1 MSYIPP
7 QSDISAMLQ
16 RRNQVQNIKPT
27 GMSTL
32 ERSRLTQ
39 ARTLAMRRHDYD
51 EMKDIDTQ
59 LAAAEN
65 LPAPA
70 RVEAVDVLAK
80 VNERNRK
87 ANQEAVR
94 RAEMAE
100 SERKRRERK
109 LVAAGGT
116 TTPQDPSA
124 RLKTVPRLFN
134 AATPTSRFVPSLF
147 SSFYYVVVLATRA
160 LGSAFLCQIFSCC
173 FSPLRPGTPLANG
186 TTGTVTPQPPV
197 AKTTVPTKSFEA
209 SMLDSIEI
217 DLGDF

>member
-16 RRNQVQNIKPT
+16 RRNQVQNNKPT

-51 EMKDIDTQ
+51 EVKDIDIQ
-59 LAAAEN
+59 LAAVES
-65 LPAPA
+65 LPTPA

-116 TTPQDPSA
+116 VTPQDPSA

-134 AATPTSRFVPSLF
+134 AATPTSRLVPSL
-147 SSFYYVVVLATRA
+147 SSFYHVVVLATCILCSA
-160 LGSAFLCQIFSCC
+160 LLRQTFSCC

-186 TTGTVTPQPPV
+186 AVTPQPPSV
-197 AKTTVPTKSFEA
+197 LVVKTTVSTKSFEA

>member
-1 MSYIPP
+1 
-7 QSDISAMLQ
+7 
-16 RRNQVQNIKPT
+16 
-27 GMSTL
+27 MSTL

-51 EMKDIDTQ
+51 EVKDIDTQ
-59 LAAAEN
+59 LAAAESI
-65 LPAPA
+65 PVPA

-116 TTPQDPSA
+116 LTPQDPSA

-134 AATPTSRFVPSLF
+134 AATPTSRFVPFLF
-147 SSFYYVVVLATRA
+147 SSFCYVVVLATRVVCSVRLFHVA
-160 LGSAFLCQIFSCC
+160 FPLLGRELLWRMARRARLRHNLHQDLWPRQQCPPKASRRPCWTRLRLTWGTFKLLRRLCI
-173 FSPLRPGTPLANG
+173 
-186 TTGTVTPQPPV
+186 PV
-197 AKTTVPTKSFEA
+197 
-209 SMLDSIEI
+209 EI
-217 DLGDF
+217 